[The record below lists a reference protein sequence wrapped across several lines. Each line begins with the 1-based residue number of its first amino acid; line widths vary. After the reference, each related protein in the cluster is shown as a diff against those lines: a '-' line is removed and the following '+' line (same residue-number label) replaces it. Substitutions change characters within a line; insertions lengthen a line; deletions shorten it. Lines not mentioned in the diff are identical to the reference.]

1 MKALFTT
8 LIVVGLL
15 AGGWFI
21 QQKRA
26 AALAPSADARPNTA
40 QVETRSIKFAV
51 NAAGDI
57 GPAEQVSVRPEV
69 NGKIE
74 LLTVDVGDA
83 VRTNSILFKLEDTLL
98 QTQKQQDEKNLERSR
113 LELEQAERDYNRS
126 QKLWNEKL
134 ISLEVFEDSKTKY
147 ELAKNDIDRSQK
159 VLDLDLEQLKKT
171 IVRAPFDCTILT
183 RPVSVGQAV
192 SGSAG
197 FNAGTEVLTI
207 ANLNDLIIS
216 AHVNQADITRLKLHQ
231 EVDVTVEAVAGLAI
245 KGRVE
250 RIAPQSTLKNNIR
263 GFEVRIL
270 LKDVNRQVRPGM
282 TANVIIP
289 VESAD
294 NVLAAPLAAIF
305 TETNPET
312 RQIERFAFVRKGDD
326 WERRKIEIGVSDYS
340 FVEVTKGLQNGDEL
354 SLEDKS
360 KVAKLPAGPVLA
372 SNAKPLGISNTGG
385 SNAAKSEAGA
395 KPASAPT
402 R

>member
-8 LIVVGLL
+8 LIAAALV
-15 AGGWFI
+15 AGGWFAW
-21 QQKRA
+21 QKRA
-26 AALAPSADARPNTA
+26 ANQAPVQESHANIAA
-40 QVETRSIKFAV
+40 VETRSIKFAV

-74 LLTVDVGDA
+74 MMTVDVGDS
-83 VRTNSILFKLEDTLL
+83 VKSNSILFKLEDTLL
-98 QTQKQQDEKNLERSR
+98 QTQKQQDEKNVERSK
-113 LELEQAERDYNRS
+113 LELEQAERDYVRS
-126 QKLWNEKL
+126 QKLWDEKL
-134 ISLEVFEDSKTKY
+134 ISLEVFEDTRTKFD
-147 ELAKNDIDRSQK
+147 LAKNDIARSQK

-183 RPVSVGQAV
+183 RPISVGQAV
-192 SGSAG
+192 SGSG
-197 FNAGTEVLTI
+197 GYNAGTEVLTI

-216 AHVNQADITRLKLHQ
+216 AHVNQADITRLKLAQ
-231 EVDVTVEAVAGLAI
+231 EVDVTVEAVAGLSI
-245 KGRVE
+245 KGRVQ
-250 RIAPQSTLKNNIR
+250 RIAPQSTVKNNIR

-282 TANVIIP
+282 TANIVIP

-305 TETNPET
+305 TETNPDT
-312 RQIERFAFVRKGDD
+312 RQIERFAFVRKDGE

-340 FVEVTKGLQNGDEL
+340 YVEVTKGLQSGDEI

-360 KVAKLPAGPVLA
+360 KVAKSANGPALA
-372 SNAKPLGISNTGG
+372 SNGKPPGIPAAGG
-385 SNAAKSEAGA
+385 SNSL
-395 KPASAPT
+395 KPATSRPATSPT